1 MNPMG
6 LKIEKCCFHENCALT
21 KFNLKMSE
29 FCKFACHNSDYRLL
43 IKEEGRY
50 ISTRREA
57 GNELLWLSKQFIL
70 KY

>member
-1 MNPMG
+1 
-6 LKIEKCCFHENCALT
+6 
-21 KFNLKMSE
+21 MSE

-70 KY
+70 KYQPRKQILGLKKENLCTRFKF

>member
-1 MNPMG
+1 
-6 LKIEKCCFHENCALT
+6 
-21 KFNLKMSE
+21 MSE

-70 KY
+70 KYFSRENKFWG